1 MVYTVLIYKRI
12 FIKLFLLFFTLTC
25 LNYSQTNIS
34 VLNIGLV
41 YSNNSE
47 ASSRNRI
54 QYSENMKTWELFL
67 MNNRVKYHIISDS
80 DLDNFRFKGLDV
92 LILPSVNV
100 ISEKGYRNL
109 RDFTASGSGLLITGN
124 FGAFDES
131 GKKRDKSIMRDL
143 GGFEIERLSERP
155 LPSVKHSLRANSI
168 ISGNMLAG
176 SLFNIHSSEPVFKA
190 HGRSAWVELAG
201 VYPDFEEKVFATET
215 DATGL
220 VITQFGRGR
229 ILWFGFPIYSV
240 KFLLEDH
247 SPSEVLLNSLN
258 FLAGNPVIRI
268 NNFPSE
274 YKAAVITVNFLNNP
288 DIYSGAIADYFIS
301 AKIFTENYFD
311 GRAAYLYES
320 QLRNLFESGSVNLLL
335 DPQSADGSAADII
348 KRAMNSFSKI
358 SGKQSLAL
366 KTGEKQYR
374 KLISEENIS
383 SLITEDNSLLIK
395 SGNSYKGLNSC
406 TNIFGYPDAGDRLS
420 IINHYKRLVNKAVD
434 HSSLLI
440 VSVIDEFNF
449 SDGTKDLGFVSE
461 VFEYMKKQ
469 EFWFTNIEE
478 LSNWMD
484 RRKNLIINFEQKN
497 KNSFVLSI
505 KNANNESIE
514 DVSLTVFAGQFTP
527 EVRLASNSSN
537 AYLKDSDQ
545 KKEYKLHI
553 PEIKGT
559 EIIQF
564 ELLIGK

>member
-1 MVYTVLIYKRI
+1 MVYTVFTYKWILIQS
-12 FIKLFLLFFTLTC
+12 LLLLFIFNG
-25 LNYSQTNIS
+25 LNFSQSNIS
-34 VLNIGLV
+34 DLNIGLV
-41 YSNNSE
+41 YSHNSE
-47 ASSRNRI
+47 TSSRNPV
-54 QYSENMKTWELFL
+54 QYSENMKQWELFL
-67 MNNRVKYHIISDS
+67 MNSRVKYHMLSDS
-80 DLDNFRFKGLDV
+80 DLENFRFKGLDV

-100 ISEKGYRNL
+100 ISEKAYRNL
-109 RDFTASGSGLLITGN
+109 RDFTASGSGLLVTGN
-124 FGAFDES
+124 FGTFDQS

-143 GGFEIERLSERP
+143 GGFEIDRLSDKP
-155 LPSVKHSLRANSI
+155 LTSVKHSLRANTI
-168 ISGNMLAG
+168 ISGNMPAG
-176 SLFNIHSSEPVFKA
+176 SLFNIMGSEPVFKA
-190 HGRSAWVELAG
+190 HKRSALVESAG

-229 ILWFGFPIYSV
+229 ILWFGFPIYSI

-247 SPSEVLLNSLN
+247 SPSEVLLNSLHY
-258 FLAGNPVIRI
+258 LAGNPVIKI

-274 YKAAVITVNFLNNP
+274 YKAAVIPVNFINNP

-301 AKIFTENYFD
+301 NKIFTENFFN
-311 GRAAYLYES
+311 GRVAHLYEN
-320 QLRNLFESGSVNLLL
+320 QIRKIYESGSVNLLL
-335 DPQSADGSAADII
+335 DPQSADESTPDII
-348 KRAMNSFSKI
+348 KRGMNIVLKI
-358 SGKQSLAL
+358 SEKQSLSL
-366 KTGEKQYR
+366 KTGEKHYR
-374 KLISEENIS
+374 RLISEKNIS

-395 SGNSYKGLNSC
+395 SGNSYRGLNSC
-406 TNIFGYPDAGDRLS
+406 VNIFGYPDAGDRLS
-420 IINHYKRLVNKAVD
+420 IINHYKRLINRAVD
-434 HSSLLI
+434 HSSLMI

-461 VFEYMKKQ
+461 VFEFMKKQ

-478 LSNWMD
+478 FSRWMNK
-484 RRKNLIINFEQKN
+484 RKKLIVNYEQKN
-497 KNSFVLSI
+497 KNRLLISI
-505 KNANNESIE
+505 ENTNGESIE

-537 AYLKDSDQ
+537 AYLKESDQ

>member
-1 MVYTVLIYKRI
+1 
-12 FIKLFLLFFTLTC
+12 
-25 LNYSQTNIS
+25 
-34 VLNIGLV
+34 
-41 YSNNSE
+41 
-47 ASSRNRI
+47 
-54 QYSENMKTWELFL
+54 